1 MAHKEKENSLAKV
14 GVQGR
19 IGGWLYFENLKK
31 EGIEASHKLIAK
43 LLCELAARRKSRG
56 KLAAAM
62 RQPHG
67 RIIEYAAGSRRRHG
81 RLAATQEARGNNK
94 VRTRLA
100 HRKDTVS
107 SRQETKIAAS
117 VIPQRDNVVASGG

>member
-1 MAHKEKENSLAKV
+1 MAHKKKEKSLAKV

-31 EGIEASHKLIAK
+31 EGIEASHKLTAK

-56 KLAAAM
+56 KLAATA

-67 RIIEYAAGSRRRHG
+67 RIIEYAARSWRSAARLQRRRG
-81 RLAATQEARGNNK
+81 RLAATQEARGNHAK
-94 VRTRLA
+94 T
-100 HRKDTVS
+100 
-107 SRQETKIAAS
+107 SR
-117 VIPQRDNVVASGG
+117 